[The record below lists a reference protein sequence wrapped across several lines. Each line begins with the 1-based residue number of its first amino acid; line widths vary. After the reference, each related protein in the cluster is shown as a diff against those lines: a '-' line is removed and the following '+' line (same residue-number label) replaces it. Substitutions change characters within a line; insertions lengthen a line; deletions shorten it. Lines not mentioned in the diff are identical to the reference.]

1 MSMHTGIATGPVPLP
16 VVGTLPQY
24 SRAAGLGTVKWV
36 GSSNESCIAP
46 APSAVAAMTEAAAG
60 TNRYPGIAGEKLVAA
75 ISDTLG
81 LSAEQIAVG
90 AGSLALLGQ
99 ILSAYAPPGSSVIY
113 AWRSY
118 EAYPILIALAG
129 AKSVPVALD
138 ACHRHDLEAIGA
150 AIGADTSV
158 VLLCNPNNPTGTVLE
173 MWEITEF
180 LDNTPHEVLVVL
192 DEAYTEFSF
201 SGNDSAELLD
211 KYPNLLILRTFSKA
225 YGLAGARAGY
235 LLAHTDIAANIRA
248 VAPPFGL
255 SSLAQAGAVA
265 AWADIEYLEASVAE
279 VVAERDY
286 LASELVARGLEFPS
300 SGGNFVWIPAGAR
313 SLELEAACVAH
324 GVSVRAFQ
332 GAGVRVTISV
342 REASEAVL
350 AALDSLATL
359 APGQAASPIAAPSA
373 LENHSTGGAS

>member
-1 MSMHTGIATGPVPLP
+1 MSRQTGTSAGPVPLP
-16 VVGTLPQY
+16 VVMTLPQY
-24 SRAAGLGTVKWV
+24 SRASGLGLVKWV

-46 APSAVAAMTEAAAG
+46 SPSAVAAMTEAAAG

-75 ISDTLG
+75 IAGRLG
-81 LSAEQIAVG
+81 MDAGQIAVG
-90 AGSLALLGQ
+90 AGSLALLGH
-99 ILSAYAPPGSSVIY
+99 ILSAYAPPGSSVVY

-118 EAYPILIALAG
+118 EAYPILVALAG

-138 ACHRHDLEAIGA
+138 DRHRHDLEAIGA
-150 AIGADTSV
+150 AITTDTSV

-173 MWEITEF
+173 IWEIAEF
-180 LDNTPHEVLVVL
+180 LDNSPHDVLVVL

-201 SGNDSAELLD
+201 PGNDSTELLA

-235 LLAHTDIAANIRA
+235 LLTHADIAENIRA

-255 SSLAQAGAVA
+255 SSMAQAGAVA
-265 AWADIEYLEASVAE
+265 AWADVDYLRASGAE

-286 LASELVARGLEFPS
+286 LASELVARGLEFLP
-300 SGGNFVWIPAGAR
+300 SGGNFVWIPSGSL

-332 GAGVRVTISV
+332 GSGVRVTISV
-342 REASEAVL
+342 
-350 AALDSLATL
+350 
-359 APGQAASPIAAPSA
+359 
-373 LENHSTGGAS
+373 